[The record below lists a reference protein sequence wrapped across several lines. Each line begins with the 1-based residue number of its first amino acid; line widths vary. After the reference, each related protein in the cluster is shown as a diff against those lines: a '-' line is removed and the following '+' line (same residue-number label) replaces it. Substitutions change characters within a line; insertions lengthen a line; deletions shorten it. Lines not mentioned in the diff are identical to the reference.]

1 MGRLLVVPLFEKLP
15 KQMLDTTLE
24 RISKESHS
32 TVLRR
37 SAGIPPTIIAILRA
51 EPGIIKANRSWNKKK
66 GVEKRSDETVLLN
79 TTIRFLLDLA
89 KSSESQD
96 SRIHAL
102 NILKFIF
109 QDTYLREDI
118 TQFITPAMILAVE
131 EFKNENWNIRN
142 SALMCFT
149 ALIKRLLGTH
159 HIQN

>member
-1 MGRLLVVPLFEKLP
+1 
-15 KQMLDTTLE
+15 MLDTTLA

-66 GVEKRSDETVLLN
+66 GVEKKSDETVLLN

-89 KSSESQD
+89 KSSQSQD

-109 QDTYLREDI
+109 QDTYLRQDI
-118 TQFITPAMILAVE
+118 T
-131 EFKNENWNIRN
+131 
-142 SALMCFT
+142 
-149 ALIKRLLGTH
+149 
-159 HIQN
+159 

>member
-1 MGRLLVVPLFEKLP
+1 M
-15 KQMLDTTLE
+15 
-24 RISKESHS
+24 
-32 TVLRR
+32 
-37 SAGIPPTIIAILRA
+37 RA

-66 GVEKRSDETVLLN
+66 GVEKRTEETILLN
-79 TTIRFLLDLA
+79 TTLTFLLNLA
-89 KSSESQD
+89 KDSTSAD

-102 NILKFIF
+102 NIMKFIF

-118 TQFITPAMILAVE
+118 TQFITPAMILSCD

-159 HIQN
+159 HIQDQDMTRKKGISAIDLF

>member
-1 MGRLLVVPLFEKLP
+1 
-15 KQMLDTTLE
+15 MLNQTLE

-66 GVEKRSDETVLLN
+66 GVEKRTEETIL
-79 TTIRFLLDLA
+79 
-89 KSSESQD
+89 
-96 SRIHAL
+96 
-102 NILKFIF
+102 LKFIF

-118 TQFITPAMILAVE
+118 TQFITPAMILSCD

-159 HIQN
+159 HIQDQDMTRKKGISAIDLF

>member
-1 MGRLLVVPLFEKLP
+1 
-15 KQMLDTTLE
+15 MLDSTLAK
-24 RISKESHS
+24 ISKESHS

-66 GVEKRSDETVLLN
+66 GVVKKSDETILLN

-89 KSSESQD
+89 KQSDNAD

-109 QDTYLREDI
+109 
-118 TQFITPAMILAVE
+118 
-131 EFKNENWNIRN
+131 
-142 SALMCFT
+142 
-149 ALIKRLLGTH
+149 
-159 HIQN
+159 